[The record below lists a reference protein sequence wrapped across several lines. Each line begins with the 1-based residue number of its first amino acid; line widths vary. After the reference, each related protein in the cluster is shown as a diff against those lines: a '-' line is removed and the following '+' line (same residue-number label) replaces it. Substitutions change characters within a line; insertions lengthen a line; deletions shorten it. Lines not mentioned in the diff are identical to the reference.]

1 VDAALTELETRLA
14 GLITLPLPKKRS
26 ARRMGPKSEAFCRQ
40 TLRVLE
46 QNPQIV
52 PPNVVLADALEDLEA
67 IEQLRPR
74 MVRLAR
80 LSERAADTNTA
91 LGMDVM
97 AEVHDRSELER
108 ALRLETPLMGINN
121 RDLKSLKVD
130 LATSENLAHDVGS
143 ERLVVSESGLHG
155 PNDLARMAAAGIRCF
170 LVGESLMRQADVEA
184 ATRAL
189 LTPLP
194 ATAPV

>member
-1 VDAALTELETRLA
+1 MMQNLATLKLTAEQLTAVDAALTELETQLA
-14 GLITLPLPKKRS
+14 ALITLPLSTKRS

-97 AEVHDRSELER
+97 AMALQGYRLLQLSGRAEGLE
-108 ALRLETPLMGINN
+108 ALREELG
-121 RDLKSLKVD
+121 
-130 LATSENLAHDVGS
+130 
-143 ERLVVSESGLHG
+143 
-155 PNDLARMAAAGIRCF
+155 ARFSKASRRAAEPAP
-170 LVGESLMRQADVEA
+170 A
-184 ATRAL
+184 
-189 LTPLP
+189 PLP
-194 ATAPV
+194 EAKAA

>member
-1 VDAALTELETRLA
+1 MMQNLATLRLSAQQLTAVDAALAELETQLA
-14 GLITLPLPKKRS
+14 GLITLPLSTKRS

-97 AEVHDRSELER
+97 SMALQGYQLLKVSGRAEG
-108 ALRLETPLMGINN
+108 LETARQELGA
-121 RDLKSLKVD
+121 RFSK
-130 LATSENLAHDVGS
+130 TS
-143 ERLVVSESGLHG
+143 R
-155 PNDLARMAAAGIRCF
+155 RAAQPTPA
-170 LVGESLMRQADVEA
+170 
-184 ATRAL
+184 
-189 LTPLP
+189 PLP
-194 ATAPV
+194 LADAA

>member
-1 VDAALTELETRLA
+1 MTQNLATLKLTAEKLTAVDAALTELETQLA
-14 GLITLPLPKKRS
+14 GLTTLSLSTKRS

-97 AEVHDRSELER
+97 AMALQGYRLLQFSGRAEGLE
-108 ALRLETPLMGINN
+108 ALREELGA
-121 RDLKSLKVD
+121 RFSKS
-130 LATSENLAHDVGS
+130 S
-143 ERLVVSESGLHG
+143 R
-155 PNDLARMAAAGIRCF
+155 RAAEPAPAP
-170 LVGESLMRQADVEA
+170 MPEA
-184 ATRAL
+184 KAA
-189 LTPLP
+189 
-194 ATAPV
+194 